1 MIGLKQLDFHCFL
14 TEVDP
19 DFQACINLFIG
30 IITTIVVFVLENF
43 DDDELKQVGAILKDV
58 FLIFPQYCLGRGLL
72 EMAIEYN
79 SNLVAS
85 QFGKISYG
93 FFYKLQPSFRIH
105 RKSKEISLLRI

>member
-1 MIGLKQLDFHCFL
+1 MQITSNLKISSEIKKKVVLTQLVL
-14 TEVDP
+14 SP
-19 DFQACINLFIG
+19 KACLNLFIW

-43 DDDELKQVGAILKDV
+43 DDDELKLIGSILKDV

-85 QFGKISYG
+85 QFGKQYAMVSV
-93 FFYKLQPSFRIH
+93 Q
-105 RKSKEISLLRI
+105 SLAVNVTT

>member
-1 MIGLKQLDFHCFL
+1 MLDFTWF
-14 TEVDP
+14 
-19 DFQACINLFIG
+19 FQACLNLFIG

-43 DDDELKQVGAILKDV
+43 DDEELKQIGSILKDV

-85 QFGKISYG
+85 QFGETPVACTIKIMMA
-93 FFYKLQPSFRIH
+93 
-105 RKSKEISLLRI
+105 